1 MSHPF
6 ASLGGVGRALRLAL
20 GLTLLVSSSACDLS
34 GSSPEGRWTM
44 DAEATWNR
52 SAQQLPSVL
61 DELAQATRRR
71 ALEDVRWEFE
81 LRSDG
86 TLSSSVGGSSSAP
99 ILLEG
104 SWATEAEDVLLTL
117 VDPRGVPQ
125 VIRAKLENDTMWF
138 SPPEG
143 LGLPA
148 VEFAFS
154 RSR

>member
-1 MSHPF
+1 
-6 ASLGGVGRALRLAL
+6 
-20 GLTLLVSSSACDLS
+20 
-34 GSSPEGRWTM
+34 M

-52 SAQQLPSVL
+52 SAPQLPSVL